1 MKRGDGL
8 LGVLWIALGGY
19 VVFSGFRLGFGSF
32 ASPGPGFIAVWA
44 GSLLALFAAGLLVL
58 GRRRRQPATPPAPFW
73 AEPGAG
79 RRVLLTLAG
88 PVGFTLLL
96 NHLGFLI
103 CSVLMLVYLFRAI
116 HPHRW
121 RLTLLLAV
129 SSSLICLV
137 VFQFFLQVQFPQ
149 GFLDLH
155 RLKGRL
161 L

>member
-8 LGVLWIALGGY
+8 VGFLWVALGGY

-44 GSLLALFAAGLLVL
+44 GSLLILFAAGLLVQ
-58 GRRRRQPATPPAPFW
+58 GRRRRQPAPPAPFW

-96 NHLGFLI
+96 KFLGFFL
-103 CSVLMLVYLFRAI
+103 CALLMLVYLFRAI

-121 RLTLLLAV
+121 RLALLLAG
-129 SSSLICLV
+129 SSALVCFV
-137 VFQFFLQVQFPQ
+137 VFQYFLQIQFPP
-149 GFLDLH
+149 GLLDLH
-155 RLKGRL
+155 RLKGWL
-161 L
+161 P

>member
-8 LGVLWIALGGY
+8 VGALWIVLGGY
-19 VVFSGFRLGFGSF
+19 VVFSGFQLGFGSF

-44 GSLLALFAAGLLVL
+44 GLLLILFAAGLLVL
-58 GRRRRQPATPPAPFW
+58 VSVRRRSSPPAPFW
-73 AEPGAG
+73 AESGAG

-96 NHLGFLI
+96 NLLGFFF
-103 CSVLMLVYLFRAI
+103 CSLLMLLYLFRTI

-129 SSSLICLV
+129 SWSLVCLV
-137 VFQFFLQVQFPQ
+137 VFQYLLQVQFPP
-149 GFLDLH
+149 GLLDLH
-155 RLKGRL
+155 RLKGWL
-161 L
+161 F